1 MAIVVLNLVVSVIGE
16 CVLAKTED
24 KRDTVIKAFR
34 TSQVR
39 NCNVDVVDPDNFRA
53 HGVFKLFNNQRPSL
67 GAGLERITV
76 TAASLPAVVSPR
88 EGEPRHQGFGLR
100 TEIHV
105 LDHPAGVGSINQKPR
120 VNRAPLEIDRQ
131 ISDP

>member
-1 MAIVVLNLVVSVIGE
+1 MVGKHGTAGGTKNKTKVTIVILDMVVSIVCE

-24 KRDTVIKAFR
+24 KRDTLIKAFR

-76 TAASLPAVVSPR
+76 TAASLPA
-88 EGEPRHQGFGLR
+88 G
-100 TEIHV
+100 
-105 LDHPAGVGSINQKPR
+105 A
-120 VNRAPLEIDRQ
+120 
-131 ISDP
+131 